1 MDDQC
6 QACGEDNRRDDVRAA
21 DLYGLDYVEIGE
33 AQTDLT
39 VCFLGKAPPKI
50 ERRNVSIAGGTR
62 ITDIAVTGL
71 RVVRQKDPTLDD
83 YLEVTVDKPGDFSSY
98 RLSLVKLDENGDQT
112 GVPLD
117 GFDPRYASVEFSF
130 KASCPSDLDCRTEP
144 SCPPAAGPAPEISY
158 LAKDYA
164 SFRQLILDRL
174 ALTMPDWRERHV
186 PDVGIM
192 LVELLAY
199 AGDQLSYYQDA
210 VATEAYLDTARQR
223 ISVRRHARLVDYLM
237 HEGCNARAWVTIGS
251 TVDLPAIPSGNLYFS
266 TGFPGA
272 PASGALTSGD
282 LARARPGST
291 VIFEPLVADPD
302 ATIDIVASHSE
313 IRFYSWGDC
322 ACCLPKGT
330 TAATLVDSWVEDK
343 PKTKGRGKGKD
354 QAQDAGKGEEQ
365 AATPSGEPPGTHRA
379 LRLKVGDVLILEEVI
394 GPKTGNA
401 ADADPTHRQ
410 AVRLTKVTPAIDPLY
425 HPFGDDYGQPVVEI
439 EWCAEDALAFP
450 LCLSARMP
458 PPDCDCRDGISV
470 ARGNVVLVHHSAAH
484 EEDIGTVGS
493 LPPVPVCPTDC
504 EPAEIRRVA
513 RAFRPHLS
521 EHPLT
526 FSEPL
531 SDCGCAS
538 RAILQD
544 PRRALPW
551 IRLTGTS
558 TPPEGTDASSFVPE
572 SAGWSPKRDLLASSP
587 DDRDF
592 VVEIDDD
599 GTARIRFGKGGEGLT
614 PAAGTRFDARYGL
627 GNGPAGNV
635 GAETIRL
642 IVFRQ
647 TLDAGGTLQVRN
659 PLAAAGGTP
668 PEPVAEVKMFAPRA
682 FRVVRERAI
691 TSDDYAA
698 LAADDA
704 RRLAGRPRLLQ
715 GLRGAE
721 YVPGPDDPPLRAEP
735 DDPRSIIEEEPGEDM
750 RSGVGGCGVPFRR
763 LQGTKGALAWTGSW
777 YEADVAIDPLGS
789 ETADP
794 QTVGEISAYLE
805 PFRRVGHDLRVEG
818 ARYVP
823 IDLALEVCVRP
834 HVPRGDVLARLRDVF
849 GDRALADGSRGFFH
863 PDSLSFGAGVVL
875 SRIVAAAQGVA
886 GVIEVQPVRLARYRL
901 GRPAAD
907 GSIREVPPGG
917 VLTLAPFE
925 IAQLASNP
933 NAPENGRLTLLIRGG
948 R

>member
-33 AQTDLT
+33 AQTDLMVT
-39 VCFLGKAPPKI
+39 FLGKAPPKI
-50 ERRNVSIAGGTR
+50 ERRNVSIAGGAR
-62 ITDIAVTGL
+62 ITGIAVTGL

-83 YLEVTVDKPGDFSSY
+83 YLEVTVDRPGDFSTY

-174 ALTMPDWRERHV
+174 ALTMPGWRERHV
-186 PDVGIM
+186 PDVGVM

-251 TVDLPAIPSGNLYFS
+251 TVDVPAIPAGNLYFS

-272 PASGALTSGD
+272 PASGVLAPED
-282 LARARPGST
+282 LAKARPGST

-302 ATIDIVASHSE
+302 ATIDIIAAHSE

-330 TAATLVDSWVEDK
+330 TAATLVDSWITDK
-343 PKTKGRGKGKD
+343 PKGKGRGKDK
-354 QAQDAGKGEEQ
+354 AQDAGQDEGQ
-365 AATPSGEPPGTHRA
+365 AQPPSGEPPGTHRA
-379 LRLKVGDVLILEEVI
+379 LRLKAGDVLILEEVI
-394 GPKTGNA
+394 GPKTGNP

-425 HPFGDDYGQPVVEI
+425 HPFGEAYGQPVVEI
-439 EWCAEDALAFP
+439 EWCPEDALAFP

-458 PPDCDCRDGISV
+458 PPECDCRDGISV
-470 ARGNVVLVHHSAAH
+470 ARGNVVLVHNSAAQ
-484 EEDIGTVGS
+484 EEELGTVGA
-493 LPPVPVCPTDC
+493 LPAVPACATDC
-504 EPAEIRRVA
+504 EPAETRLA
-513 RAFRPHLS
+513 PRAFRPRLS
-521 EHPLT
+521 ERPLT

-551 IRLTGTS
+551 IHLTGSS
-558 TPPEGTDASSFVPE
+558 TPPEGMDAASFVAE
-572 SAGWSPKRDLLASSP
+572 AAGWSAKRDLLASGP

-592 VVEIDDD
+592 VAEMDDD
-599 GTARIRFGKGGEGLT
+599 GTAWIRFGKGGEGLT

-647 TLDAGGTLQVRN
+647 TLDAGGTLRVRN

-682 FRVVRERAI
+682 FRAVRERAI
-691 TSDDYAA
+691 TADDYAA

-715 GLRGAE
+715 GLLGVE
-721 YVPGPDDPPLRAEP
+721 YVPGPDDPPLHAEP
-735 DDPRSIIEEEPGEDM
+735 DDPRSIIEEEPGEEM
-750 RSGVGGCGVPFRR
+750 WSGAGGCGSPFRR
-763 LQGTKGALAWTGSW
+763 LQGTRAALAWNGSW

-789 ETADP
+789 ETADAR
-794 QTVGEISAYLE
+794 TVGEIGVYLE
-805 PFRRVGHDLRVEG
+805 PFRRVGHDLRVRG

-834 HVPRGDVLARLRDVF
+834 HMPRGDVQARLRDVF
-849 GDRALADGSRGFFH
+849 SDRVLADGSRGFFH
-863 PDSLSFGAGVVL
+863 PDTLSFGAGLML

-886 GVIEVQPVRLARYRL
+886 GVIEVQPIRLARYRL

-907 GSIREVPPGG
+907 GSVRELPPEG
-917 VLTLAPFE
+917 VLRLAPFE

-933 NAPENGRLTLLIRGG
+933 NAPENGRLTLLLRGG